1 MFYVRLKITCSAQSN
16 MSSTTESPTAQV
28 LSLTQRSCWLQTTG
42 SVVIPCM
49 HSPPKSAIHTY
60 ICNWQRFS
68 IRSSQRHQRRHN
80 KSAGQLAC
88 WPAINQATCFEGHSS
103 VLPGPFGSTILTYVR
118 TPPSFS
124 VRVLITIALTKHI
137 TKSDNTTRLRYL
149 AMCCQTN

>member
-1 MFYVRLKITCSAQSN
+1 MF
-16 MSSTTESPTAQV
+16 
-28 LSLTQRSCWLQTTG
+28 
-42 SVVIPCM
+42 
-49 HSPPKSAIHTY
+49 SAIKHEQYNRESDRTSSFADSTVMLVANHRQCCHTLHALPSQECDTY

-149 AMCCQTN
+149 AMWCQTN